1 MSKGGNSKAYSEQWF
16 LDRLYTK
23 NKDGSFSPPA
33 LKSEFIRGLKSSPK
47 LQTVQRQIF
56 NPNPN
61 YVKQQLDDLTF
72 LSIHSKPLVVF
83 DIIPIGAPR
92 MTRSD
97 KWKLDPTHTDEKRR
111 QRKPV
116 TQYFRFQREIQA
128 LAMQT
133 GFKLPE
139 SGFHVVF
146 IVPMPHSWS
155 DKKKNQ
161 MNSAPHQQKPDTDN
175 MIKAVK
181 DSLCENDANIWDYRI
196 TKYWGRSGKIVI
208 YNIN

>member
-1 MSKGGNSKAYSEQWF
+1 MSKGGNSKAYSEAWF
-16 LDRLYTK
+16 TERGYTK
-23 NKDGSFSPPA
+23 NKDGSFSPPPI
-33 LKSEFIRGLKSSPK
+33 KSDFIRGLKSSAGTEIK
-47 LQTVQRQIF
+47 KTSHLNT
-56 NPNPN
+56 N
-61 YVKQQLDDLTF
+61 YIKQQLDDLTF

-83 DIIPIGAPR
+83 DIVPIGAPR

-97 KWKLDPTHTDEKRR
+97 KWKLDPLHKDPKKR

-116 TQYFRFQREIQA
+116 TQYFRFKQEIQA
-128 LAMQT
+128 LALQN

-139 SGFHVVF
+139 NGFHVVF

-155 DKKKNQ
+155 EKKKNQ
-161 MNSAPHQQKPDTDN
+161 MNSTPHQQKPDADN

-208 YNIN
+208 YNINQ